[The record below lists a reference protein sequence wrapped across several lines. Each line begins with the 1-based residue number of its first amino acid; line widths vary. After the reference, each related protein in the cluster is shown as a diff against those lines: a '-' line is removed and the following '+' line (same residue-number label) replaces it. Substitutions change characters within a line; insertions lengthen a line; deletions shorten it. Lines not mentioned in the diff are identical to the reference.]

1 MQVLAEFSTWMKV
14 TLVISYMQAHWST
27 VRLFTIVRLLD
38 LIKSLLDKSYMNESS
53 VRYTLIV
60 Y

>member
-1 MQVLAEFSTWMKV
+1 MKV

-27 VRLFTIVRLLD
+27 VRLFTIVRLF